1 MNDSPLTPTPLLKVL
16 TTVARWSLG
25 MLLLAWILF
34 LAAWGSLHWIIVP
47 RIDEFRPQL
56 ESKASRL
63 LGVPVRIGAITA
75 TSNGLIPSFVLS
87 DVALIDE
94 RGRPAL
100 KLPRVLAALSPRSMW
115 RLGFEQLV
123 VERPELDIRRAPN
136 GKIYVA
142 GLDFSQKTDSGHD
155 AVDWFFSQVEFAIH
169 DGTIVWTDEQRDVPV
184 LVLRDVDVVVRNK
197 ARRHDLRLDATPP
210 PAWGKR
216 FSLMGS
222 FTQPLFARQNGQ
234 WRDWKGQFHG
244 DFERVD
250 LAQLRRYADIGVD
263 LQEGNGAVRVWADVS
278 RGEVLD
284 VVADMALAQVSV
296 TLAPRLQALQLQSVR
311 GRIRVKP
318 LASGFDFSTMG
329 LEFDSRDGL
338 HWPGGNVSV
347 IYRGGEGG
355 IAPHGA
361 LTADKLD
368 LAVLSQIANRLP
380 IEPAARAA
388 LLRFA
393 PTGLVQKIQASWQ
406 GPLGALEKYE
416 VKGKVNG
423 LGVAAGVVGPAIL
436 PNLTH
441 SVDAASPGFRGI
453 NAEFDFNQLSGS
465 ARVSI
470 ANGGLEFPG
479 MFDEP
484 EIPISQLSTDIKW
497 QVQGDRIAVQLPN
510 LKFGNADAQG
520 EARVK
525 WETSDPAKSDARARF
540 PGVLDLQGTLSRGDA
555 TRVYR
560 YMPTVIPQDAR
571 HYVRDAVKAGAVS
584 GVKFRVKGD
593 LHDMPYSTPKQGEF
607 RISANIQNA
616 RLAYVPRSLQVPD
629 ELAWPALGQLSG
641 ELVIDGLKLAVRQGR
656 GRMGATSGVQFGKV
670 EALIPDLMHAAVTVE
685 AEARGPMGEA
695 LGIVNGSPLG
705 SMIGNALGRAT
716 ASAVADYR
724 FKLMLPIADLAK
736 SKVQGSVTLAGN
748 DIQITPETPKLQRA
762 RGVINFSESGFS
774 INGSQARML
783 GGDVRLEGGMA
794 AVSAV
799 SAVDGGTQRPSAPVL
814 IKASGTASAEGLRQA
829 TELGFVA
836 RLAKHASGAAAYS
849 AVLGFR
855 HGEPELLVSSDLQG
869 MGITLPPPFNK
880 SAETVL
886 AFRLENMLLNEA
898 LSAAPGAKVRLQD
911 QLTINVGRLAS
922 VVYFRDLT
930 GNQARATR
938 GSIGIGLARQEAV
951 LLPNEGVAANVNL
964 DVFDVDAWNSV
975 LAQVSRTSL
984 ADVASTASTGP
995 RVPEDTGANAA
1006 ASSFLPTS
1014 LAVRTRELTVAGRKL
1029 NHLVLG
1035 ASRDGLLWRANLDA
1049 RELNGYLEY
1058 RQSSDTGPGRVYA
1071 RLVRLTLAPGL
1082 DREVEA
1088 ILHEQPASIPALD
1101 IVIDDFEMRGK
1112 RLGRVEVEAVN
1123 RGTGA
1128 TAREGATPE
1137 WRLNK
1142 FNVVMP
1148 EAVLTATGNWVA
1160 ITAQTSP
1167 LAGPRAAFAGKDRRR
1182 TAMNFKLDIADSGAL
1197 LERLGMEAV
1206 VRKGKGKMQGQIAWL
1221 GSPLNLD
1228 YPSLAGNFT
1237 INVEAGQF
1245 LKVEPGMAKLLGV
1258 LSLQSLPRRLTLDF
1272 RDVFSEGFAFDF
1284 LRGDITIAQGVAST
1298 NNLQMKGVNAAVLME
1313 GRADIAKET
1322 QDLKVVVIPEINAG
1336 TASLIASVINPAI
1349 GVGTLVAQ
1357 WLLKRPLTEAATRE
1371 FHVDG
1376 SWTDPKITRMQRGAP
1391 YSGNKAGATVDN
1403 SNEVSR

>member
-1 MNDSPLTPTPLLKVL
+1 MKDSPLTPTPLLKVL

-25 MLLLAWILF
+25 LLLVAWIIF
-34 LAAWGSLHWIIVP
+34 LVAWGSLHWIIVP

-63 LGVPVRIGAITA
+63 LGIPVRIGAITA
-75 TSNGLIPSFVLS
+75 TSNGLIPSFELS

-94 RGRPAL
+94 QGRPAL
-100 KLPRVLAALSPRSMW
+100 KLPRVLAALSPRSLW

-136 GKIYVA
+136 GKIFVA

-169 DGTIVWTDEQRDVPV
+169 DGTIFWTDEQRDVPV
-184 LVLRDVDVVVRNK
+184 LALRDVDVVVRNK

-210 PAWGKR
+210 PSWGER
-216 FSLMGS
+216 FSLMGRL
-222 FTQPLFARQNGQ
+222 TQPLFSRHKGQ
-234 WRDWKGQFHG
+234 WREWKGQLHG
-244 DFERVD
+244 DFKRVN
-250 LAQLRRYADIGVD
+250 LAQMRRYADIGVD

-278 RGEVLD
+278 RGEVLN
-284 VVADMALAQVSV
+284 VVADMALAEVGV
-296 TLAPRLQALQLQSVR
+296 TLAPSLQALQMQLVR
-311 GRIRVKP
+311 GRISAK
-318 LASGFDFSTMG
+318 AFANGFDFATQG
-329 LEFDSRDGL
+329 LEFDTRDGL

-347 IYRGGEGG
+347 IYRGGDGR
-355 IAPHGA
+355 IAPHGT

-368 LAVLSQIANRLP
+368 LAALSQIANRLP
-380 IEPAARAA
+380 IEPAAREA
-388 LLRFA
+388 LLRYA
-393 PTGLVQKIQASWQ
+393 PAGLVQKIQASWQ
-406 GPLGALEKYE
+406 GPVGALEKYE
-416 VKGKVNG
+416 IKGSVNG
-423 LGVAAGVVGPAIL
+423 FGVAAGVLQPAIVA
-436 PNLTH
+436 NSTH
-441 SVDAASPGFRGI
+441 SVDAESPGFRGV
-453 NAEFDFNQLSGS
+453 NAEFDFNQLNGS

-470 ANGGLEFPG
+470 ANGALEFPG
-479 MFDEP
+479 MFEEP
-484 EIPISQLSTDIKW
+484 EIPISQLTTDIKW
-497 QVQGDRIAVQLPN
+497 QVQGDRVAVQLPN
-510 LKFGNADAQG
+510 LKFRNADAQG

-525 WETSDPAKSDARARF
+525 WETSDPTKSNARARF
-540 PGVLDLQGTLSRGDA
+540 PGVLDLQGILSRGDG

-560 YMPTVIPQDAR
+560 YLPTVIPQDAR
-571 HYVRDAVKAGAVS
+571 HYVRDAVVAGAVS

-593 LHDMPYSTPKQGEF
+593 LYDMPYATPKQGEF

-616 RLAYVPRSLQVPD
+616 RLAYVPRSLQGPD
-629 ELAWPALGQLSG
+629 ELPWPALGQLSG
-641 ELVIDGLKLAVRQGR
+641 ELVIDGLQLAVKKGR
-656 GRMGATSGVQFGKV
+656 GRMGVTSGVQFGKV

-685 AEARGPMGEA
+685 ADARGPLGEA

-705 SMIGNALGRAT
+705 PMIGGALGRAT

-724 FKLMLPIADLAK
+724 FKLMLPIADLEK

-748 DIQITPETPKLQRA
+748 DIQFTPETPKLQRA

-783 GGDVRLEGGMA
+783 GGEVRLDGGMA

-799 SAVDGGTQRPSAPVL
+799 HAVVGGAQRASAPVL
-814 IKASGTASAEGLRQA
+814 IKASGNASAEGLQQA

-836 RLAKHASGAAAYS
+836 RLAQHASGAAAYS

-869 MGITLPPPFNK
+869 MGITLPAPFNK
-880 SAETVL
+880 SAESAL
-886 AFRLENMLLNEA
+886 AFRLENILLNES
-898 LSAAPGAKVRLQD
+898 LSPAPGGTVRLQD

-922 VVYFRDLT
+922 VVYFRDLS

-938 GSIGIGLARQEAV
+938 GSIGIGLARQESV

-984 ADVASTASTGP
+984 ADVASTASNGA
-995 RVPEDTGANAA
+995 RVAEDAGANGAA
-1006 ASSFLPTS
+1006 LSFMPTT
-1014 LAVRTRELTVAGRKL
+1014 LAVRTRELKVGGRKL
-1029 NHLVLG
+1029 NNLVAG

-1058 RQSSDTGPGRVYA
+1058 RQSSDTGPGRVHA
-1071 RLVRLTLAPGL
+1071 RLARLTLAPGV

-1123 RGTGA
+1123 RGTGVA
-1128 TAREGATPE
+1128 AQEGVAPE

-1142 FNVVMP
+1142 FNVVTP

-1160 ITAQTSP
+1160 INAQNTP
-1167 LAGPRAAFAGKDRRR
+1167 LAGPRMPSVGKDRRR
-1182 TAMNFKLDIADSGAL
+1182 TVMNFKLDIADSGAL

-1206 VRKGKGKMQGQIAWL
+1206 VRKGKGQMQGQVAWL
-1221 GSPLNLD
+1221 GSPLRLD
-1228 YPSLAGNFT
+1228 YPSLAGDFA
-1237 INVEAGQF
+1237 INVEGGQF
-1245 LKVEPGMAKLLGV
+1245 LKADPGMAKLLGV

-1284 LRGDITIAQGVAST
+1284 LRGDVTIAQGVAST

-1322 QDLKVVVIPEINAG
+1322 QDLKVVVIPEVNAG

-1376 SWTDPKITRMQRGAP
+1376 SWADPQITRIQRSAP
-1391 YSGNKAGATVDN
+1391 DSGNKAGATIDN